1 MKILN
6 LVEEVVIVPTLY
18 NYEKVVRYDT
28 YSIGDGLWCI
38 EAIGKNESLVKTWI
52 GSNGTRR
59 PADNL
64 WNDVEAWGSKVAI
77 PEHKKRIVVA
87 PDGYA
92 ATYKALEHEVL
103 RGRLH
108 GCVIT
113 F

>member
-1 MKILN
+1 MRILN
-6 LVEEVVIVPTLY
+6 LVEEVVIVPVLY
-18 NYEKVVRYDT
+18 NYEKVIRYDT

-64 WNDVEAWGSKVAI
+64 WDEVEAWGSKVAV

-87 PDGYA
+87 PDGYTT
-92 ATYKALEHEVL
+92 TYKAFEREAL
-103 RGRLH
+103 RGNLH
-108 GCVIT
+108 GCVVC

>member
-1 MKILN
+1 MRILN
-6 LVEEVVIVPTLY
+6 LVEEVVIVPALY

-28 YSIGDGLWCI
+28 YSIGDGLWCV

-64 WNDVEAWGSKVAI
+64 WDDVDAWAAKVAV
-77 PEHKKRIVVA
+77 PEHKKRVFVT
-87 PDGYA
+87 PDGYKGS
-92 ATYKALEHEVL
+92 YKSLEREVL
-103 RGRLH
+103 RGNLH
-108 GCVIT
+108 GCVVC